1 MTALKRAAGAFALSL
16 IILIPATAALA
27 GNVVQEASKAGQFK
41 TLIAAAKAAGL
52 AGTLANTN
60 GITVFAPT
68 DAAFARLPVGT
79 VESLLK
85 PKNRGKLRA
94 ILAYHVIGKRVA
106 AKDVPRTRTHVATL
120 NGKSVSVRRSAFG
133 VRVNGARVIAA
144 DVNASNG
151 VIHVID
157 RVLLP

>member
-1 MTALKRAAGAFALSL
+1 MIALHRMAAALALSVCL
-16 IILIPATAALA
+16 SASAGLAQA
-27 GNVVQEASKAGQFK
+27 GNVVEEASKAGSFK

-52 AGTLANTN
+52 AGTLASTRN
-60 GITVFAPT
+60 ITVFAPT
-68 DAAFARLPVGT
+68 DAAFAALPAGT
-79 VESLLK
+79 VENLLK

-94 ILAYHVIGKRVA
+94 ILTYHVLGQRVGS
-106 AKDVPRTRTHVATL
+106 KSIRLGRSHVRTL
-120 NGKSVSVRRSAFG
+120 NGKSVRVSKGVFG
-133 VRVNGARVIAA
+133 VRVNGARVVAA